1 MDKMRIGLVIADLE
15 AHAGGQFSLPP
26 VLQPDEQ
33 FAFQDKKNMAAAAPM
48 VGPIAGPIVHQAK
61 ANVTCFKRPPE

>member
-1 MDKMRIGLVIADLE
+1 MRVGVIIADGKTQTRAQNE
-15 AHAGGQFSLPP
+15 FATI
-26 VLQPDEQ
+26 LQPDGQ

-61 ANVTCFKRPPE
+61 ANATCFKRPPE

>member
-1 MDKMRIGLVIADLE
+1 MDKMGIGLVIADLE

-33 FAFQDKKNMAAAAPM
+33 FAFE
-48 VGPIAGPIVHQAK
+48 
-61 ANVTCFKRPPE
+61 NV